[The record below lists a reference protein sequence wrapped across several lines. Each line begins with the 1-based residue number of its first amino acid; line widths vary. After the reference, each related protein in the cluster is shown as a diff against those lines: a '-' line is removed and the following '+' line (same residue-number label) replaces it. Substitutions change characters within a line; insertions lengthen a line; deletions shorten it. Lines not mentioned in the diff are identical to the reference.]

1 MTSIE
6 LAIKTIEDLK
16 AENKMLQARLD
27 EILNYAPKIGESS
40 YAKVVEENKILKD
53 CVEYYMYETTDIIAV
68 RAKQA
73 LEKIK
78 WVRL

>member
-27 EILNYAPKIGESS
+27 EILSYAPKIGESS

-73 LEKIK
+73 LGKIK
-78 WVRL
+78 